1 MVESIMRAHKFLAGV
16 STLALSLHLANAA
29 VAADPPQAP
38 VPPVFIPEAGQSWT
52 GPYIG
57 AFVGAGGIVDNIELP
72 GLGPGNFNGV
82 GGEGLFGGLMLGYNF
97 QVSNNFV
104 IGIEGEIGIT
114 DLTTDLSIPV
124 APISLDAQPEW
135 TAAVSGRLGWLTSP
149 KTMLYLIGGYSYA
162 DYNVDIAAFGGA
174 ASFSQD
180 YHGFHV
186 GTGIETH
193 ISNSLTARV
202 EYRYTQYGGEDWG
215 TAGFLDV
222 EPSSHT
228 GRIALAYNFYDF
240 GPDGATSTA
249 PAYAPDSWTGFYA
262 GLYGGAGAIVNDIAL
277 SVGGGAGTFNGIG
290 GEGLL
295 GGGMIG
301 YDHQFGANWVAGI
314 QGEIGITDLTTELN
328 IPGAIS
334 LDAQPEWTAAVSGR
348 LGWLPM
354 PETML
359 YVIGGY
365 SYADY
370 NVDIAA
376 FGGAA
381 SFSQDY
387 HGFHVGTG
395 IETYLAKNV
404 TARVEYRYTQYG
416 GEDWGVSGP
425 GPAGA
430 NFPISLDVEPSSH
443 TGLLGI
449 VWKFGG

>member
-1 MVESIMRAHKFLAGV
+1 MRTHKFLAGV

-29 VAADPPQAP
+29 VAADLPPD
-38 VPPVFIPEAGQSWT
+38 PVFIPEAGQSWT

-57 AFVGAGGIVDNIELP
+57 AFVGAGGIVNEI
-72 GLGPGNFNGV
+72 GLGPASFNGI
-82 GGEGLFGGLMLGYNF
+82 GGEGLFGGVMLGYNF

-104 IGIEGEIGIT
+104 VGIEGEIAAT
-114 DLTTDLSIPV
+114 DLTTDLSV
-124 APISLDAQPEW
+124 GGAPISIDAQPEW

-162 DYNVDIAAFGGA
+162 DYNVDITLGGS

-186 GTGIETH
+186 GTGMETH
-193 ISNSLTARV
+193 ISDSLTARV

-228 GRIALAYNFYDF
+228 GRIALAYNFYNV
-240 GPDGATSTA
+240 GPDGATSTTA
-249 PAYAPDSWTGFYA
+249 GYAPDSWSGFYA
-262 GLYGGAGAIVNDIAL
+262 GLYGGAGAIVNEIGLGPA
-277 SVGGGAGTFNGIG
+277 SFNGIG

-295 GGGMIG
+295 GGAMIG
-301 YDHQFGANWVAGI
+301 YDHQFGSNWVAGI
-314 QGEIGITDLTTELN
+314 QGEIGITDLTTDLSVG
-328 IPGAIS
+328 GAPIS
-334 LDAQPEWTAAVSGR
+334 IDAQPEWTAAVSGR

-354 PETML
+354 QETML
-359 YVIGGY
+359 YLIGGY

-370 NVDIAA
+370 NVDITL
-376 FGGAA
+376 GGSA

-395 IETYLAKNV
+395 METYLSPNL

-416 GEDWGVSGP
+416 GEDWGTG
-425 GPAGA
+425 G
-430 NFPISLDVEPSSH
+430 FLDVEPSSH
-443 TGLLGI
+443 TGLVGLA
-449 VWKFGG
+449 WKFGG

>member
-1 MVESIMRAHKFLAGV
+1 MHTNKFLAGV
-16 STLALSLHLANAA
+16 STLTLNLFLANAA
-29 VAADPPQAP
+29 IAADLPPE
-38 VPPVFIPEAGQSWT
+38 PVFTPEPAHSWT

-57 AFVGAGGIVDNIELP
+57 VFVGAGGVVNDIEIP
-72 GLGPGNFNGV
+72 GAGPGNFNGV
-82 GGEGLFGGLMLGYNF
+82 GGEGLFGGVMLGYNF
-97 QVSNNFV
+97 QVSGNFV
-104 IGIEGEIGIT
+104 VGIESEIAAT
-114 DLTTDLSIPV
+114 DLTTDLSIPI

-149 KTMLYLIGGYSYA
+149 NTMLYLIGGYSYA
-162 DYNVDIAAFGGA
+162 DYNVDISGGGS

-180 YHGFHV
+180 YHGFHI
-186 GTGIETH
+186 GTGMETH
-193 ISNSLTARV
+193 ISDSLTARV

-215 TAGFLDV
+215 TGGFLDV

-228 GRIALAYNFYDF
+228 GRIALAYNFYNV
-240 GPDGATSTA
+240 GPDGATTTTVG
-249 PAYAPDSWTGFYA
+249 YAPDSWSGFYA

-277 SVGGGAGTFNGIG
+277 SAFGGAGTFNGIG

-328 IPGAIS
+328 IPGTIA

-348 LGWLPM
+348 LGWLPT

-359 YVIGGY
+359 YLVGGY

-370 NVDIAA
+370 NVDISGI
-376 FGGAA
+376 GGPPDG
-381 SFSQDY
+381 SYSQDY

-395 IETYLAKNV
+395 METYLAKNV

-416 GEDWGVSGP
+416 GENWGVTGIPGAGP
-425 GPAGA
+425 V
-430 NFPISLDVEPSSH
+430 SLDVEPSSH